1 MRKITV
7 FLLAFALLSCNN
19 KEGYK
24 IRIDMEDL
32 AGATMVLRQ
41 NIDRELVTIDSVV
54 LDSSGTGEMSGI
66 IEIPEMMYLGQQG
79 TRRNLEIFM
88 DNFNYSVNGT
98 MNDVII
104 DADGG
109 PQVDYNSYKDGV
121 KKFDAQQEEVL
132 KVYYQAMEDSVSRD
146 SIQVILEPYYAINQQ
161 KMEYDS
167 VYMADNPA
175 NVVTLYLLRGK
186 FYSMDV
192 EELEN
197 WLSNFDVPLQSTSYY
212 TLLAGHLE
220 KMKNVEIGD
229 AYVDFELPDTEGN
242 PVKLSELV
250 GNGPL
255 LIDFWAS
262 WCGPCRAANP
272 GVVEIYNEFHEDG
285 FDIVG
290 VSLDRTKEEWLKG
303 IEEDN
308 LTWHHI
314 SDLQFWNSS
323 AADLYAVKS
332 IPHTVLLDENGT
344 IVARNLSKEELK
356 ARLQEML

>member
-1 MRKITV
+1 MKKISL
-7 FLLAFALLSCNN
+7 FLLAFVMLSCNN

-24 IRIDMEDL
+24 ITIEMEDL

-41 NIDRELVTIDSVV
+41 NIDQDLVTIDSVV
-54 LDSSGTGEMSGI
+54 LDSTGSGEMSGF
-66 IEIPEMMYLGQQG
+66 IEVPEMMYLGQQG
-79 TRRNLEIFM
+79 TRQNLQLFM
-88 DNFNYSVNGT
+88 DNFNYSVHGT
-98 MNDVII
+98 LDDVNI
-104 DADGG
+104 DAEGG
-109 PQVDYNSYKDGV
+109 PHVDFNAYKEGTEQ
-121 KKFDAQQEEVL
+121 FDAQQQQIIDI
-132 KVYYQAMEDSVSRD
+132 YYQAMEDSVSRD
-146 SIQVILEPYYAINQQ
+146 SLQAIVEPYYAINQQ

-167 VYMADNPA
+167 VFMTTNSS
-175 NVVTLYLLRGK
+175 NVVTLHLLRGK
-186 FYSMDV
+186 FHSMDV

-197 WLSNFDVPLQSTSYY
+197 WLANFDTPLHVTSYY
-212 TLLAGHLE
+212 SFLSSHLE

-229 AYVDFELPDTEGN
+229 KYVDFTLPDTDGN
-242 PVKLSELV
+242 PLKLSDLV

-255 LIDFWAS
+255 LIDFWAA

-272 GVVEIYNEFHEDG
+272 GVVELYNEFHEQG
-285 FDIVG
+285 FDVVG

-308 LTWHHI
+308 LTWHQM

-332 IPHTVLLDENGT
+332 IPHTVLLDKNGT

-356 ARLQEML
+356 AQLQEML

>member
-1 MRKITV
+1 ML
-7 FLLAFALLSCNN
+7 LLAFALLSCNN

-24 IRIDMEDL
+24 IKIEMKDL
-32 AGATMVLRQ
+32 AGATVVLRQ

-54 LDSSGTGEMSGI
+54 LDSSGAGEMSGF
-66 IEIPEMMYLGQQG
+66 IEVPEMMYLGQKE
-79 TRRNLEIFM
+79 TRQNLEVFM
-88 DNFNYSVNGT
+88 DNFNYSVYGG
-98 MNDVII
+98 MDDVKI

-109 PQVDYNSYKDGV
+109 PQADYSAYKEGV
-121 KKFDAQQEEVL
+121 KKFDDQQQQIL
-132 KVYYQAMEDSVSRD
+132 DIYYQAVEDSVGRD

-167 VYMADNPA
+167 VYMSENPSNA
-175 NVVTLYLLRGK
+175 VSLYLLRGK

-192 EELEN
+192 DELED
-197 WLSNFDVPLQSTSYY
+197 WLSNFGVPLQATSYY
-212 TLLAGHLE
+212 TFLSSHLE
-220 KMKNVEIGD
+220 KMKSVEIGD
-229 AYVDFELPDTEGN
+229 TYVDFELPDTLGN
-242 PVKLSELV
+242 PVKLSDLV

-272 GVVEIYNEFHEDG
+272 GVVKIYNEFHDDG

-303 IEEDN
+303 IHEDN

-314 SDLQFWNSS
+314 SDLQYWNSS

-344 IVARNLSKEELK
+344 IVARNLSEEELEAK
-356 ARLQEML
+356 LREML